1 MLPLNEDDP
10 MDFVAEVLSDMSDQ
24 WWIVMEKDN
33 NVCVIGLP
41 PAELLNLLKG
51 KFAKHKRYPDSKDY
65 LNDRFDPMFWN
76 N

>member
-1 MLPLNEDDP
+1 MLPQNENDP

-24 WWIVMEKDN
+24 WWIVLRKDDN
-33 NVCVIGLP
+33 ICVIGLP
-41 PAELLNLLKG
+41 PAQLINLLKG

>member
-10 MDFVAEVLSDMSDQ
+10 MEFVAEVLSDMSDQ
-24 WWIVMEKDN
+24 WWIVLEKDS
-33 NVCVIGLP
+33 NVCVVGLP
-41 PAELLNLLKG
+41 PAELMNLLKG
-51 KFAKHKRYPDSKDY
+51 KFEKHKRYPDSKDY

>member
-24 WWIVMEKDN
+24 WWIVLEKDS
-33 NVCVIGLP
+33 NVCVVGLP
-41 PAELLNLLKG
+41 PAELMNLLKG
-51 KFAKHKRYPDSKDY
+51 KFEKHKRYPDSKDY

>member
-1 MLPLNEDDP
+1 MLPQNENDP

-24 WWIVMEKDN
+24 WWIVLRKDDSI
-33 NVCVIGLP
+33 CVIGLP
-41 PAELLNLLKG
+41 PAQLINLLKG